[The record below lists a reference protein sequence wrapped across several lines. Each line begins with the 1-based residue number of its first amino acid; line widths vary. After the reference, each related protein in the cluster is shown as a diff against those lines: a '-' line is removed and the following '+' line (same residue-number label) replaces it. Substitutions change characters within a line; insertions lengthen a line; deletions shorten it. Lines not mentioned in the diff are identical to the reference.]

1 MEYDNFWKWYVE
13 FFWMNM
19 YVLFIIRIIVLD
31 IGLLKNCFVMFVVW
45 LFIIVLCD
53 KWLNFKCKGIK
64 LCISVVCVCWIICVI
79 CWWLL
84 NLKRVV
90 IRVLDNLYFIL
101 NRKMLI
107 VFFIVFFFVLC
118 IDVICWLRLINWFID
133 IFNKVL

>member
-1 MEYDNFWKWYVE
+1 MEYDSFWKWYVE